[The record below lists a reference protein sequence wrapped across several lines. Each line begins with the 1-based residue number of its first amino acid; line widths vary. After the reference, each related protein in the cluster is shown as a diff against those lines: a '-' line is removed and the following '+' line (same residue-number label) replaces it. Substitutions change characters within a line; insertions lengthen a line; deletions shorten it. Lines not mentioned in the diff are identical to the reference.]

1 IIPMKKVINDQK
13 KDNLSLEV
21 SDKNNLLNKLLP
33 KTNEKQELKY
43 IVLGLLFLSIVLVI
57 IVRKNK
63 KIYK

>member
-1 IIPMKKVINDQK
+1 INDQK
-13 KDNLSLEV
+13 KENLSLEV
-21 SDKNNLLNKLLP
+21 SDKNILLNKLLP

-57 IVRKNK
+57 FVRKNK

>member
-1 IIPMKKVINDQK
+1 
-13 KDNLSLEV
+13 
-21 SDKNNLLNKLLP
+21 
-33 KTNEKQELKY
+33 NEKQELKY